1 MMKLLAVNFFAES
14 LIIDFWRDCVYTTDI
29 SSISFRFF
37 MHQKPD
43 NIITYFCKLKVT
55 FLESAQ
61 ISFSNFSETINRE
74 VFRTLS
80 TNEHGALCENS

>member
-1 MMKLLAVNFFAES
+1 
-14 LIIDFWRDCVYTTDI
+14 
-29 SSISFRFF
+29 

-61 ISFSNFSETINRE
+61 ITFSNFSETINRG
-74 VFRTLS
+74 VF
-80 TNEHGALCENS
+80 NPVN